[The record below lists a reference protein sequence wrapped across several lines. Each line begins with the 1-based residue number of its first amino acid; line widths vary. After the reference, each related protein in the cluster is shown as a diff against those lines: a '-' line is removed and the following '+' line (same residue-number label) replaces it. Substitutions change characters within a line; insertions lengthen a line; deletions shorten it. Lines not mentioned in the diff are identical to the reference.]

1 MALYTSEQL
10 REYRESLFR
19 HDFKSGISVF
29 LVALP
34 LCLGIAL
41 ASGAPLFAGLLA
53 GIVAGL
59 FVSLLSG
66 SEVSVSGPAA
76 GLTVIVAQA
85 IADLGSFNVFLV
97 AVVLAGAIQLSL
109 GVLKAGRLGSYFPE
123 SVIRGM
129 LVGIGIV
136 IILKQIPHALG
147 DDQDYE
153 GEFEFLQTAD
163 SENTFTELIRAV
175 ANFSPG
181 ALIISAISLLVLL
194 YWDKAVKRGIGF
206 FKTVP
211 SGVVVVLLG
220 VALNELFRV
229 ARPDWYLGNSPV
241 HMVAVPPL
249 NGFGDFFNVLTFPDF
264 SALTNPQVYIV
275 AATLAVV
282 ASLESLLSLEAA
294 EAIDPQRRI
303 ASPNR
308 ELYAQGVG
316 NVLSGL
322 VGGLP
327 VTAVVVRT
335 SANVYSGA
343 RTRMSAFVHGI
354 LLLVAVL
361 FLSPYLNRIPLA
373 CLAAILLMVGYKLA
387 NPALFRKAYR
397 DGWSQFIPF
406 VVTIL
411 LVVFE
416 DLLIGIAVGTAVGLL
431 FVVYTNFQ
439 SVITVVRD
447 GKTVL
452 VKFHKD
458 VTFLNKAKLKS
469 ELANLQPG
477 DEVYVDAGRAYFIDY
492 DIRTMLREFRDV
504 APTRNITVDF
514 RGITFAD
521 EAPVAAH

>member
-1 MALYTSEQL
+1 MALYTSQQL
-10 REYRESLFR
+10 REYRESLFK

-76 GLTVIVAQA
+76 GLTVIVSQA
-85 IADLGSFNVFLV
+85 ITDLGSFNVFLV
-97 AVVLAGAIQLSL
+97 AVVLAGALQLGM

-163 SENTFTELIRAV
+163 SENTFTELVRAM

-181 ALIISAISLLVLL
+181 ALVISVVSLLLLL

-211 SGVVVVLLG
+211 SGVVVVLMG
-220 VALNELFRV
+220 VALNELFRAV
-229 ARPDWYLGNSPV
+229 WPDWYLGDSRV
-241 HMVAVPPL
+241 HMVNVPPL
-249 NGFGDFFNVLTFPDF
+249 KGFGDFFNVLTFPDF
-264 SALTNPQVYIV
+264 SALVNPQVYVV
-275 AATLAVV
+275 AGTLAVV

-343 RTRMSAFVHGI
+343 RTRMSALVHGV

-387 NPALFRKAYR
+387 SPGLFRKAFR

-406 VVTIL
+406 MVTIL
-411 LVVFE
+411 LVVFK
-416 DLLIGIAVGTAVGLL
+416 DLLVGIAVGTAVGLL

-439 SVITVVRD
+439 SVLTVVRD

-452 VKFHKD
+452 LKFTKD

-477 DEVYVDAGRAYFIDY
+477 DRVYVDAGRAYFIDY
-492 DIRTMLREFRDV
+492 DIRTMLREFRDA
-504 APTRNITVDF
+504 APSRGITVDF

-521 EAPVAAH
+521 DAPVAAH

>member
-1 MALYTSEQL
+1 MAFYTSDQL

-19 HDFKSGISVF
+19 YDFKSGISVF

-41 ASGAPLFAGLLA
+41 ASGAPLFSGLLA

-59 FVSLLSG
+59 FVSVLSG

-85 IADLGSFNVFLV
+85 IANLGSFPVFLV
-97 AVVLAGAIQLSL
+97 AVVLAGVLQILL

-147 DDQDYE
+147 DDRDYE
-153 GEFEFLQTAD
+153 GEFEFLQAD
-163 SENTFTELIRAV
+163 NENTFTELIRAV
-175 ANFSPG
+175 LNLSPG
-181 ALIISAISLLVLL
+181 ALVISAVSLLVLL
-194 YWDKAVKRGIGF
+194 YWDKAVKQGIQF

-211 SGVVVVLLG
+211 SGVVVVLIG

-229 ARPDWYLGNSPV
+229 ARPGWYLGDSSI

-249 NGFGDFFNVLTFPDF
+249 KGFGDFFNVLTFPDF

-275 AATLAVV
+275 AGTLAVV

-343 RTRMSAFVHGI
+343 RTRMSAFVHGV

-387 NPALFRKAYR
+387 NPALFRKAFR

-406 VVTIL
+406 MVTIL
-411 LVVFE
+411 LVVFQ

-431 FVVYTNFQ
+431 FVVYTNFNL
-439 SVITVVRD
+439 VITVVRD

-452 VKFHKD
+452 LKFNKD
-458 VTFLNKAKLKS
+458 ATFLNKAKLKT
-469 ELANLQPG
+469 ELAHLQPG
-477 DEVYVDAGRAYFIDY
+477 DEVYIDASRAHFIDY

-514 RGITFAD
+514 RGINFAD